1 MAIALTEK
9 EYRTTPVWALPTGSR
24 GMRRRWAC
32 NLLVFLI
39 LFLTLSHYMTKQE
52 LAIKSAL
59 HTSLRQSE
67 QIQAEQLQAAVTKP
81 HIATRSVNSR
91 TPAALHYDFKKQ
103 TLPSTTIVGHTPG
116 CTVSFLA
123 SFWRTDRI

>member
-1 MAIALTEK
+1 
-9 EYRTTPVWALPTGSR
+9 
-24 GMRRRWAC
+24 MRRRWAC

-59 HTSLRQSE
+59 DTSLRQSE

-91 TPAALHYDFKKQ
+91 TPAALHL
-103 TLPSTTIVGHTPG
+103 TSRSRHCRL
-116 CTVSFLA
+116 LLL
-123 SFWRTDRI
+123 